1 MFSKVIGG
9 IIGAGIG
16 SLVVSF
22 GFSDSCSSEIL
33 DKALPFIGSLPG
45 LAFSWWARVKQGGI
59 TKFGFKK

>member
-9 IIGAGIG
+9 IIVAGIG
-16 SLVVSF
+16 SLVAGF

-33 DKALPFIGSLPG
+33 DKVLPFIGSLPG
-45 LAFSWWARVKQGGI
+45 LAIAWWARVKQGGI